1 MVETI
6 LSALA
11 PIVFTLLLG
20 FVAAWRHDFGP
31 KEASVLNRMV
41 LLYAVP
47 LALFVGT
54 VGTPRTDLVQ
64 DIAFV
69 VAIFVAIV
77 GFYVLV
83 FLLFHFV
90 FRFSLSESVLAA
102 LTASAPAVPFMGPAI
117 LGDLFGKASAVT
129 IAIAAL
135 VINLIVVPIT
145 ILGLALGRTPVATTA
160 SATTRHSA
168 FAEKLLETVKQP
180 IVWAPVLAF
189 VLVLCN
195 VRVPSIVDHGLSLLG
210 QATSGVALFASGIM
224 LAAYKI
230 QIDRTAL
237 SLALLKNI
245 VQPALVLVGLR
256 SLGYGAP
263 IVPEAVLTT
272 AIPSMPIVI
281 VLAVQYHVSRSARLL
296 CPISQR
302 DWFDLHNRSFHRPD
316 TVSDFSGRRLAMTQ
330 VEALAKY
337 AARASFADLSA
348 QSRKQLP
355 VHILDSLG
363 CCIAALGAGPVEA
376 CRAQVADFGGDGPC
390 ALIGGGNANPIFAA
404 FWHTALV
411 RYVDFMDNFLAP
423 TETCHTA
430 DNFGV
435 ALTIADYVGGSG
447 RDLMLAVALAYTVQ
461 SRFVD
466 HANFMTRGF
475 DHTAQLA
482 FSLNAAAGRLLGLS
496 EPQIANAIAMAAVS
510 DASFAVVR
518 AKPLSQWKGLA
529 SAQSALGAMN
539 TLFLARRGVEGP
551 LQVIEGPNG
560 IDNLLHMQIRIDWD
574 KQGYEGVLESTIKKY
589 NSMIHTQSAVHCMV
603 ELVRQNK
610 LDPGK
615 VVSIEADVIRI
626 AYDFAGGGLY
636 GVDKVIRTKE
646 QADHSLP
653 YLLAVALLDGDVM
666 PAQFAPDRIMRADVQ
681 QLLKK
686 VSVRPDQEFTEQYP
700 AKMPAKITVR
710 LQDGKVI
717 EHEVQDFPGL
727 ASRPFTWEDSV
738 EKFDRLVAGRVD
750 EGLCSRDQ
758 GCRAF
763 ARKHPG

>member
-1 MVETI
+1 
-6 LSALA
+6 
-11 PIVFTLLLG
+11 
-20 FVAAWRHDFGP
+20 
-31 KEASVLNRMV
+31 
-41 LLYAVP
+41 
-47 LALFVGT
+47 
-54 VGTPRTDLVQ
+54 
-64 DIAFV
+64 
-69 VAIFVAIV
+69 
-77 GFYVLV
+77 
-83 FLLFHFV
+83 
-90 FRFSLSESVLAA
+90 
-102 LTASAPAVPFMGPAI
+102 
-117 LGDLFGKASAVT
+117 
-129 IAIAAL
+129 
-135 VINLIVVPIT
+135 
-145 ILGLALGRTPVATTA
+145 
-160 SATTRHSA
+160 
-168 FAEKLLETVKQP
+168 
-180 IVWAPVLAF
+180 
-189 VLVLCN
+189 
-195 VRVPSIVDHGLSLLG
+195 
-210 QATSGVALFASGIM
+210 
-224 LAAYKI
+224 
-230 QIDRTAL
+230 
-237 SLALLKNI
+237 
-245 VQPALVLVGLR
+245 
-256 SLGYGAP
+256 
-263 IVPEAVLTT
+263 
-272 AIPSMPIVI
+272 
-281 VLAVQYHVSRSARLL
+281 
-296 CPISQR
+296 
-302 DWFDLHNRSFHRPD
+302 
-316 TVSDFSGRRLAMTQ
+316 MTQ

-348 QSRKQLP
+348 QSRQQLP

-376 CRAQVADFGGDGPC
+376 CRAQVSDFGGGGPC

-435 ALTIADYVGGSG
+435 ALTIAEYVGGSG

-475 DHTAQLA
+475 DHTTQLA

-496 EPQIANAIAMAAVS
+496 ESQIANAIAMAAVS

-529 SAQSALGAMN
+529 SAQSALAAMN
-539 TLFLARRGVEGP
+539 AAFLARRGVQGP

-560 IDNLLHMQIRIDWD
+560 IDNLLHRQIRIDWD

-610 LDPGK
+610 IDPGK

-626 AYDFAGGGLY
+626 AYDFAGGGHY
-636 GVDKVIRTKE
+636 GVDKAIRTKE

-666 PAQFAPDRIMRADVQ
+666 PAQFEPDRITRADVQ

-686 VSVRPDQEFTEQYP
+686 VSVRPDQEFTDQYP
-700 AKMPAKITVR
+700 AKMPAKIIVR
-710 LQDGKVI
+710 VQDGKVI

-727 ASRPFTWEDSV
+727 ASRPFTWEESV
-738 EKFDRLVAGRVD
+738 EKFDRLAVGHADEGTCREIKDAVHSLENIQVADLMALLGRVK
-750 EGLCSRDQ
+750 GVT
-758 GCRAF
+758 A
-763 ARKHPG
+763 ARH